1 MFYFVESHNSCF
13 LYTIGSNSN
22 HGNFLLL
29 KLNFMDFCNISIFVC
44 YQIKSDAELSDK
56 EDDSPVKKAPSS
68 PVHQR
73 RKSPSPLEEVSDEE
87 KQRRSVF
94 IYKYKLHFFSNLNLF
109 KPDSFI

>member
-1 MFYFVESHNSCF
+1 
-13 LYTIGSNSN
+13 
-22 HGNFLLL
+22 
-29 KLNFMDFCNISIFVC
+29 MDFCNISIFVC

-73 RKSPSPLEEVSDEE
+73 RMSPSPLEEVSDEE

-109 KPDSFI
+109 KPDSFILKRHFVSIIVCTLDHLSWKNVGLFTKDYST